1 MAQKSFSQSPV
12 PPPDF
17 SPVSST
23 ALAAVRIVL
32 VAPAGPLNVGS
43 VARVMKNF
51 GLSQLWLVAPQC
63 DPLGA
68 EAMQMAVHAKDVLQA
83 AKRVETI
90 PEALVG
96 CERAIA
102 TTARQRGFNAPLDLP
117 EVALPSLLLVEYID
131 QADPQAQTALIFGP
145 EDRGLSNEELTYAQ
159 NFIKIPTNPAYSALN
174 LAQAVAI
181 CCYELHR
188 ASQAIPISE
197 QIPLKALRSDP
208 ISGKQSEHSINS
220 DPPNLDDLTATLPA
234 GPLSGQLDAAKLD
247 DLEGYFQHLERVL
260 LQVEYLYPHTAAS
273 RMRKLRQ
280 LLYRAAPT
288 ASEVALLR
296 GILRQMEWA
305 LSDSNK
311 DPL

>member
-1 MAQKSFSQSPV
+1 M
-12 PPPDF
+12 
-17 SPVSST
+17 

-83 AKRVETI
+83 ARLVETI
-90 PEALVG
+90 PAALVG
-96 CERAIA
+96 CKRAIA
-102 TTARQRGFNAPLDLP
+102 TTARQRGFDAPLDLP
-117 EVALPSLLLVEYID
+117 EIALPSLLLPEYNP
-131 QADPQAQTALIFGP
+131 QADTQADTQADAWAQTALIFGP

-159 NFIKIPTNPAYSALN
+159 TFTKIPTNPDYSALN

-188 ASQAIPISE
+188 ASQLVPTSE
-197 QIPLKALRSDP
+197 QISPKALRSDP
-208 ISGKQSEHSINS
+208 ISGKQSEPSINS
-220 DPPNLDDLTATLPA
+220 DPPNAVNLTDELPN
-234 GPLSGQLDAAKLD
+234 SQSSSQLNNQLNAAKLD

-273 RMRKLRQ
+273 RMRKFRQ
-280 LLYRAAPT
+280 LLHRAAPT

-305 LSDSNK
+305 LSDSNE